1 MTTTV
6 FVSMMTVFVLYEDG
20 LRRDE
25 DGLYRN
31 EDGRRHNKASKS
43 VLDTRVRPLTFLLQA
58 ILR

>member
-1 MTTTV
+1 
-6 FVSMMTVFVLYEDG
+6 MMTVFVLYEDG

-43 VLDTRVRPLTFLLQA
+43 VLDTRVRLLTFLLQA

>member
-1 MTTTV
+1 
-6 FVSMMTVFVLYEDG
+6 MMTVFVLYEDG

-25 DGLYRN
+25 DGLYCN